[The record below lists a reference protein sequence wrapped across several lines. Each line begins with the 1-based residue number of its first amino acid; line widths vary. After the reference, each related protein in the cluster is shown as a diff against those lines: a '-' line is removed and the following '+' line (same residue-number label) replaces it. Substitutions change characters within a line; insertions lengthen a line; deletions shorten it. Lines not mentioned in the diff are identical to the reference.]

1 MHKINVVIMASN
13 DVSRSGLQALTA
25 AAGTSVT
32 VTAAFADFQGLDSY
46 LQQNRVDVLLIDDS
60 LSRSIDVGDA
70 IKRLLSQHPGLAVVV
85 LSSRPIPS
93 VIRRVLDRGA
103 RGFIHK
109 DDQLAETLV
118 IGIEAV
124 RRGGTYLS
132 PRVSSLLTLDR
143 PRPTLID
150 ERSLDVLRFM
160 VDGFTTGEIARQMG
174 IGVKTKTVYRIQTG
188 LRETLEARTNGQLVD
203 AARKKGLLDDHR
215 E

>member
-1 MHKINVVIMASN
+1 MHQINVVIMASN

-109 DDQLAETLV
+109 DDQLSETLV

-174 IGVKTKTVYRIQTG
+174 IGVKTVYRIQTG

>member
-1 MHKINVVIMASN
+1 MHQINVVIMASN

-93 VIRRVLDRGA
+93 VIRRALDRGA

-109 DDQLAETLV
+109 DDQLSETLV

-143 PRPTLID
+143 PRPSLID

-160 VDGFTTGEIARQMG
+160 VDGYTAGEIARQMG
-174 IGVKTKTVYRIQTG
+174 IGVKTVYRIQTG

-203 AARKKGLLDDHR
+203 AARKKGLLDDHL

>member
-1 MHKINVVIMASN
+1 MHKINVVIIASN

-25 AAGTSVT
+25 AAGTSVS

-46 LQQNRVDVLLIDDS
+46 MQQNRVDVLLIDDS
-60 LSRSIDVGDA
+60 LPRSVNIGDA
-70 IKRLLSQHPGLAVVV
+70 IKRLLYQHPGLAVIV
-85 LSSRPIPS
+85 LSSRPIAS

-109 DDQLAETLV
+109 DDPLTEALL

-132 PRVSSLLTLDR
+132 PRVSSLLTLEH

-150 ERSLDVLRFM
+150 ERALDVLRFM
-160 VDGFTTGEIARQMG
+160 VDGYTAGEIARQMG
-174 IGVKTKTVYRIQTG
+174 IGVKTVYRIQTA
-188 LRETLEARTNGQLVD
+188 LRETLEARTNEQLMD
-203 AARKKGLLDDHR
+203 TARKKGLLDDHR

>member
-1 MHKINVVIMASN
+1 MTQIKVIIIASN

-32 VTAAFADFQGLDSY
+32 VTAALADFQGLDSY

-60 LSRSIDVGDA
+60 LPRSIDVGDA
-70 IKRLLSQHPGLAVVV
+70 IKRLLYQHPGLGVIV
-85 LSSRPIPS
+85 LSSRPIAS
-93 VIRRVLDRGA
+93 GIRRVLDRGA

-109 DDQLAETLV
+109 DDQLAATLV

-124 RRGGTYLS
+124 RSGGTYLS
-132 PRVSSLLTLDR
+132 PRVSTLLNLER
-143 PRPTLID
+143 PRPPLID
-150 ERSLDVLRFM
+150 ERALDVLRFM
-160 VDGFTTGEIARQMG
+160 VDGYTAGEIARQMG
-174 IGVKTKTVYRIQTG
+174 IGVKTVYRIQMA
-188 LRETLEARTNGQLVD
+188 LRETLEARTNEQLMD

>member
-1 MHKINVVIMASN
+1 MHQINVVIMASN

-70 IKRLLSQHPGLAVVV
+70 IKRLLSQHPGLAVIV

-109 DDQLAETLV
+109 DDQLSETLV

-150 ERSLDVLRFM
+150 ERSLDVLHFM

-174 IGVKTKTVYRIQTG
+174 IGVKTVYRIQTG

>member
-1 MHKINVVIMASN
+1 MHKINVVIIASN

-25 AAGTSVT
+25 AAGTSVS
-32 VTAAFADFQGLDSY
+32 VTAALADFQGLDSY
-46 LQQNRVDVLLIDDS
+46 MQQNRVDVLLIDDS
-60 LSRSIDVGDA
+60 LPRSVNIGDA
-70 IKRLLSQHPGLAVVV
+70 IKRLLYQHPGLAVIV
-85 LSSRPIPS
+85 LSSRPIAS

-109 DDQLAETLV
+109 DDPLTEALL

-132 PRVSSLLTLDR
+132 PRVSSLLTLER

-150 ERSLDVLRFM
+150 ERALDVLRFM
-160 VDGFTTGEIARQMG
+160 VDGYTAGEIARQMG
-174 IGVKTKTVYRIQTG
+174 IGVKTVYRIQTA
-188 LRETLEARTNGQLVD
+188 LRETLEARTNEQLMD
-203 AARKKGLLDDHR
+203 AARKKGLLNDHH

>member
-1 MHKINVVIMASN
+1 MTQIKVIIIASN

-32 VTAAFADFQGLDSY
+32 VTAALADFQGLDSY

-60 LSRSIDVGDA
+60 LPRSVDVGDA
-70 IKRLLSQHPGLAVVV
+70 IKRLLYQHPGLAVIV
-85 LSSRPIPS
+85 LSSRPIAS

-109 DDQLAETLV
+109 DDQLAATLV

-124 RRGGTYLS
+124 RSGGTYLS
-132 PRVSSLLTLDR
+132 PRVSSLLTLER
-143 PRPTLID
+143 PRPPLID
-150 ERSLDVLRFM
+150 ERALDVLRFM
-160 VDGFTTGEIARQMG
+160 VDGYTVGEIARQMG
-174 IGVKTKTVYRIQTG
+174 IGVKTVYRIQTA
-188 LRETLEARTNGQLVD
+188 LRETLEARTNGQLID

>member
-1 MHKINVVIMASN
+1 
-13 DVSRSGLQALTA
+13 
-25 AAGTSVT
+25 
-32 VTAAFADFQGLDSY
+32 
-46 LQQNRVDVLLIDDS
+46 VDVLLIDDS
-60 LSRSIDVGDA
+60 LPRSVNIGDA
-70 IKRLLSQHPGLAVVV
+70 IKWLLSQHPGLAVIV
-85 LSSRPIPS
+85 LSSRPMPS

-109 DDQLAETLV
+109 DDQLSETLL

-132 PRVSSLLTLDR
+132 PRVSSLLTLER
-143 PRPTLID
+143 PRPSLID

-160 VDGFTTGEIARQMG
+160 VDGYTTGEIARQMG
-174 IGVKTKTVYRIQTG
+174 IGVKTVYRIQTG

-203 AARKKGLLDDHR
+203 AARKKGLLDDHH

>member
-1 MHKINVVIMASN
+1 MHQINVVIMASN

-60 LSRSIDVGDA
+60 LPRSVDVGDA
-70 IKRLLSQHPGLAVVV
+70 IKRLLSQHPGLAVIV
-85 LSSRPIPS
+85 LSSRPVAS

-132 PRVSSLLTLDR
+132 PRVSSLLTLER
-143 PRPTLID
+143 PRPSLID
-150 ERSLDVLRFM
+150 ERSLDALRFM
-160 VDGFTTGEIARQMG
+160 VDGYTAGEIARQMG
-174 IGVKTKTVYRIQTG
+174 IGVKTVYRIQTG
-188 LRETLEARTNGQLVD
+188 LRETLEARTNEQLID
-203 AARKKGLLDDHR
+203 AARKKGLLDDHH

>member
-1 MHKINVVIMASN
+1 MHKINVVIIASN

-25 AAGTSVT
+25 AAGTSVS
-32 VTAAFADFQGLDSY
+32 VTAALADFQGLDSY
-46 LQQNRVDVLLIDDS
+46 MQQNRVDVLLIDDS
-60 LSRSIDVGDA
+60 LPRSINIGDA
-70 IKRLLSQHPGLAVVV
+70 IKRLLYQHPGLAVIV
-85 LSSRPIPS
+85 LSSRPIAS

-109 DDQLAETLV
+109 DDPLTEALL

-132 PRVSSLLTLDR
+132 PRVSSLLTLER

-150 ERSLDVLRFM
+150 ERALDVLRFM
-160 VDGFTTGEIARQMG
+160 VDGYTAGEIARQMG
-174 IGVKTKTVYRIQTG
+174 IGVKTVYRIQTA
-188 LRETLEARTNGQLVD
+188 LRETLEARTNEQLMD

>member
-1 MHKINVVIMASN
+1 MTQIKVIIIASN

-32 VTAAFADFQGLDSY
+32 VTAALADFQGLDSY

-60 LSRSIDVGDA
+60 LPRSVDVGDA
-70 IKRLLSQHPGLAVVV
+70 IKRLLYQHPGLAVIV
-85 LSSRPIPS
+85 LSSRPIAS

-109 DDQLAETLV
+109 DDQLAATLV

-124 RRGGTYLS
+124 RSGGTYLS
-132 PRVSSLLTLDR
+132 PRVSSLLTLER

-150 ERSLDVLRFM
+150 ERALDVLRFM
-160 VDGFTTGEIARQMG
+160 VDGYTAGEIARQMG
-174 IGVKTKTVYRIQTG
+174 IGVKTVYRIQTG
-188 LRETLEARTNGQLVD
+188 LRETLEARTNEQLMD

>member
-1 MHKINVVIMASN
+1 MHKINVVIIASN

-25 AAGTSVT
+25 AAGTFVS

-46 LQQNRVDVLLIDDS
+46 MQQNRVDVLLIDDS
-60 LSRSIDVGDA
+60 LPRSVNIGDA
-70 IKRLLSQHPGLAVVV
+70 IKRLLYQHPGLAVIV
-85 LSSRPIPS
+85 LSSRPIAS

-109 DDQLAETLV
+109 DDPLTEALL

-132 PRVSSLLTLDR
+132 PRVSSLLKLER
-143 PRPTLID
+143 SRPTLID
-150 ERSLDVLRFM
+150 ERALDVLRLM
-160 VDGFTTGEIARQMG
+160 VDGYTAGEIARQMG
-174 IGVKTKTVYRIQTG
+174 IGVKTVYRIQTA
-188 LRETLEARTNGQLVD
+188 LRETLEARTNEQLMD

>member
-1 MHKINVVIMASN
+1 MHKINVVIIASN

-25 AAGTSVT
+25 AAGTSVS
-32 VTAAFADFQGLDSY
+32 VTAALADFQGLDSY
-46 LQQNRVDVLLIDDS
+46 MQQNRVDVLLIDDS
-60 LSRSIDVGDA
+60 LPRSVNIGDA
-70 IKRLLSQHPGLAVVV
+70 IKRLLYQHPGLAVIV
-85 LSSRPIPS
+85 LSSRPIAS

-109 DDQLAETLV
+109 DDPLTEALL

-132 PRVSSLLTLDR
+132 PRVSSLLTLER

-150 ERSLDVLRFM
+150 ERALDVLRFM
-160 VDGFTTGEIARQMG
+160 VDGYTAGEIARQMG
-174 IGVKTKTVYRIQTG
+174 IGVKTVYRIQTA
-188 LRETLEARTNGQLVD
+188 LRETLEARTNEQLMD

>member
-1 MHKINVVIMASN
+1 MHQINVVIMASN

-32 VTAAFADFQGLDSY
+32 VTAAFADFQGLDNY

-143 PRPTLID
+143 PRPSLID

-174 IGVKTKTVYRIQTG
+174 IGVKTVYRIQTG